1 MNRFA
6 VTHVDALHVRRRI
19 LVNGAQSRVAAVEFV
34 EGLYGKD
41 CWYLSCVR
49 V

>member
-1 MNRFA
+1 MIRFA

-19 LVNGAQSRVAAVEFV
+19 VVNGAASRDAALAFV
-34 EGLYGKD
+34 QGLYGKD
-41 CWYLSCVR
+41 CWYLACVR